1 MKTIYLFILINLS
14 LAKAVPKTKR
24 VHRNAPERDL
34 LIFDSQK
41 DVLKRQLEKNQ
52 HENTIMMMKMMK
64 R

>member
-1 MKTIYLFILINLS
+1 MS